1 MKRNILILATFFI
14 LQTAYSQTV
23 DVNKLRFCIGKINSI
38 NQLFGDD
45 QTRKPVI
52 TNKVLEDEEFNV
64 VWEGLINDTKNFT
77 QVSLGKKY
85 AILLEYDSV
94 LKRTDNSDYYGW
106 EFNFISNN
114 KIKVTRW
121 DRSTAIA
128 SSSNLDFT
136 YDLNNNNYNLKLE
149 FTQCGVTPSGFGHIC
164 STDNIIINNDK
175 LVKRYRTN

>member
-1 MKRNILILATFFI
+1 MKKNILILATFFI

-106 EFNFISNN
+106 SFVFLSPTNI
-114 KIKVTRW
+114 KIERW
-121 DRSTAIA
+121 LQMGRA
-128 SSSNLDFT
+128 SDHRLYGNYSL
-136 YDLNNNNYNLKLE
+136 NNNYNIKIE
-149 FTQCGVTPSGFGHIC
+149 NSNCGNSGGNGNSC